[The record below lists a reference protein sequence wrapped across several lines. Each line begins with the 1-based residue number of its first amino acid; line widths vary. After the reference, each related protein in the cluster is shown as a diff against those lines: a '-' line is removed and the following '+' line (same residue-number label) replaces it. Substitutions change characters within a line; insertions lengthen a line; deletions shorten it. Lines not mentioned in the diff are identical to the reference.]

1 MKGEHDMEEMNNKTT
16 EIDNYETF
24 SDDIRSLRQQRMGAM
39 KGKED
44 VIVLFEH
51 DDSWFAFEDD
61 ADRIFEKIGWQTSA
75 KLMDEGAI
83 SWMNIGY
90 AGRSELDASGI
101 KIVYLKPNI
110 GINIVPYSSEQDY
123 TDDRLSRAQ
132 QVIDYLR
139 HHNPNEDAILN
150 VGMFPVH
157 LNGENIDSY
166 TSVCFV
172 RFTGQDVSLF
182 TENGHD
188 ILLVN
193 GPHWNIYGR
202 RDFIIGTGDLLDFRQ
217 EDVMQMLNKYNA
229 DEMQRQL
236 RTEDVVEEY
245 SRITAQYRYD
255 HVVMEQDG
263 FYEAFSDDAV
273 SIAKKYQLPLWDRNA
288 GNGQVV
294 PTVLLNM
301 DQIDRVLS
309 VADDVLI
316 EESNIMESRDELVL
330 KPSPLNEGLHSVL
343 NFNESGIK
351 KTRSGDFVVW
361 ARMNGVDLPDKEIS
375 RDMGIRYARLTNGS
389 EKEMVLRTVLQQSY
403 GSVLEELAGRN
414 QTNTM
419 RMRPTG

>member
-1 MKGEHDMEEMNNKTT
+1 MKGENNMEEQNRKTAVV
-16 EIDNYETF
+16 DDYETF
-24 SDDIRSLRQQRMGAM
+24 SDDIRSLRQQRMEAM
-39 KGKED
+39 KGRED
-44 VIVLFEH
+44 AIVLFEH
-51 DDSWFAFEDD
+51 DDCWFAFEDD

-83 SWMNIGY
+83 SWMDIGY
-90 AGRSELDASGI
+90 AGRKELDASGE
-101 KIVYLKPNI
+101 KVVYLKPNI
-110 GINIVPYSSEQDY
+110 GINVVPCSSEQDY
-123 TDDRLSRAQ
+123 MDERLSRAQ

-157 LNGENIDSY
+157 LHDEGIDSY
-166 TSVCFV
+166 TSVYFV
-172 RFTGQDVSLF
+172 RFMGQDVSLF
-182 TENGHD
+182 TDNGHNL
-188 ILLVN
+188 LLVN
-193 GPHWNIYGR
+193 GPHWNVYGR
-202 RDFIIGTGDLLDFRQ
+202 RDFIIGAGDLLDFRLM
-217 EDVMQMLNKYNA
+217 EAMQMLNKYSA

-236 RTEDVVEEY
+236 RTEDVLEEY
-245 SRITAQYRYD
+245 NRITSHYRYD

-273 SIAKKYQLPLWDRNA
+273 SLAKKYQLPLWDRNA

-294 PTVLLNM
+294 PTVLL
-301 DQIDRVLS
+301 DIEQIDRVLS

-316 EESNIMESRDELVL
+316 EESNIQELRNELVL
-330 KPSPLNEGLHSVL
+330 KPSPLNDGLRSEL

-351 KTRSGDFVVW
+351 KTRNGDFMVW

-375 RDMGIRYARLTNGS
+375 RDMGIRYSRLTNGA
-389 EKEMVLRTVLQQSY
+389 EKEMVLRTMLQQSY
-403 GSVLEELAGRN
+403 GSMLEELAERS